1 MRYLKHFESFEDN
14 TQMGI
19 TTDEVKECFYDLSD
33 EGWDIRT
40 RFAKKMFNSK
50 GIPQHFD
57 TNTKPQGKINLELI
71 PYLEIKI
78 HKKSRPNGTPINSS
92 IVELQDL
99 QETDTYKHCMSLF
112 SGRLD
117 EYDLFIS
124 VEAVQ
129 RIVSGGSQI
138 YILIYRK
145 LDENYIK

>member
-1 MRYLKHFESFEDN
+1 MRYLKHFEGLQN

-19 TTDEVKECFYDLSD
+19 TTDEIKECFYDLSD
-33 EGWDIRT
+33 EGWDVNIRFSK
-40 RFAKKMFNSK
+40 RMMNAKVIREEGRISM
-50 GIPQHFD
+50 D
-57 TNTKPQGKINLELI
+57 LI
-71 PYLEIKI
+71 PSIEVKI